1 MVTRKLKK
9 SSMKK
14 TKTKKKIITRAR
26 DKKPAKKKRSRLETL
41 AVYRDY
47 SARIAALA
55 KKQSEIIEKF
65 MAEFEKKKIE
75 ELKKQL

>member
-1 MVTRKLKK
+1 
-9 SSMKK
+9 MKK

-65 MAEFEKKKIE
+65 MAQFEKKKIE